1 MIHIYLGVMSELMT
15 IHLEDDL
22 GHPLC
27 GNLRDGNWLPDY
39 IANRLLDD
47 PSTQDVSN
55 LSEAY

>member
-1 MIHIYLGVMSELMT
+1 MSELMT